1 MLPYIMIP
9 LMQKEI
15 DIFVDMWNSHRIWE
29 QKNTLLPNG
38 VPNHIYNFPEK
49 YGLVECGMYFKVHW

>member
-1 MLPYIMIP
+1 MIP

-15 DIFVDMWNSHRIWE
+15 DIFVDMWNSHRIRE
-29 QKNTLLPNG
+29 QKNTLLPDG

-49 YGLVECGMYFKVHW
+49 YGLVDCGMYCITYQ

>member
-1 MLPYIMIP
+1 MLSYIMIP

-15 DIFVDMWNSHRIWE
+15 DIFVDMWIWE
-29 QKNTLLPNG
+29 QKNTLLPDG

-49 YGLVECGMYFKVHW
+49 YGLVDCGMYSIAYQ